1 MLFRSTDLERF
12 VFDGT
17 QLIARER
24 LLDGIG
30 RVRDIEVDALGQ
42 IHLLIEHRE
51 GSRILRLAPR
61 TEQPGALGGGQ
72 PRTPVSNGM
81 TRRA

>member
-1 MLFRSTDLERF
+1 MKTYDEDAFPEWRGSLIVGTLKATDLERF
-12 VFDGT
+12 AFDGT

-51 GSRILRLAPR
+51 GSRILRLAP
-61 TEQPGALGGGQ
+61 AD
-72 PRTPVSNGM
+72 
-81 TRRA
+81 